1 MFAALGLWRYA
12 IYAALVAAFVGYV
25 AYEKSAYD
33 NRRRAE
39 GAQPFKDAIEIQIRE
54 AKLVLASETAKS
66 QAITAKWIEYSRNSD
81 DEYEKKIAAIR
92 AAANSANGMRLI
104 SPERWNSSACA
115 TAGKDDTGT
124 SKDASPSGKFL
135 AELDAFLRSEAS
147 RADEIATYAL
157 SCYNF
162 VNKETAP

>member
-1 MFAALGLWRYA
+1 VFAALGLWRFA
-12 IYAALVAAFVGYV
+12 IYAALIAAFVGYL
-25 AYEKSAYD
+25 AYEKGAYD
-33 NRRRAE
+33 DRRRVE
-39 GAQPFKDAIEIQIRE
+39 GAAPYIAAIAAQKRE
-54 AKLVLASETAKS
+54 AAILLQAETEKAAKVS
-66 QAITAKWIEYSRNSD
+66 KSWSDYARSSD
-81 DEYEKKIAAIR
+81 DEYEKKIAVIR

-124 SKDASPSGKFL
+124 SKDASTSGKFL

-162 VNKETAP
+162 VNK